1 MSRRVVSFHVELYCC
16 LLLLLLLR
24 LLWLQLY
31 FVAPLKEKKRKETK
45 RNCFNQ
51 LGTYSVDDAV
61 INLDC
66 LSILPLSL
74 AAR

>member
-16 LLLLLLLR
+16 LLLPLR

-31 FVAPLKEKKRKETK
+31 FVAPLKEKKRKETN